1 MSVIPLEIITN
12 NISEDMIVLPSP
24 TSSACSSFYDRV
36 NRRETFSP
44 DFDVVDIETR
54 KQLLT
59 KRLTEE
65 LTTKLTY
72 KLTQELTY
80 KLTEELT
87 YKLTEELTHKLT
99 EELTHKITEE
109 LTHKLTEELKNKV
122 CNMLE
127 EHMTHTLSN
136 INIKYQPKHKKC
148 CIIS

>member
-12 NISEDMIVLPSP
+12 DIPEDMIVLPSP
-24 TSSACSSFYDRV
+24 TSSARSSFYDRV

-44 DFDVVDIETR
+44 DFDLVDIETR

-59 KRLTEE
+59 KKLTEE
-65 LTTKLTY
+65 LTH
-72 KLTQELTY
+72 KLTQELTH
-80 KLTEELT
+80 KLTQELT
-87 YKLTEELTHKLT
+87 HKLTEELTHKLT
-99 EELTHKITEE
+99 EELKD
-109 LTHKLTEELKNKV
+109 KV

-136 INIKYQPKHKKC
+136 INVKYQQKPRKY

>member
-12 NISEDMIVLPSP
+12 DIPEDMIVLPSP
-24 TSSACSSFYDRV
+24 TSSARSSFYDRV

-44 DFDVVDIETR
+44 DFDLVDIETR

-59 KRLTEE
+59 KKLTEE
-65 LTTKLTY
+65 LTH
-72 KLTQELTY
+72 KLTQELTH
-80 KLTEELT
+80 KLTQELT
-87 YKLTEELTHKLT
+87 HKLTEELTHKLT
-99 EELTHKITEE
+99 EELTHK
-109 LTHKLTEELKNKV
+109 LTEELKDKV

-136 INIKYQPKHKKC
+136 INVKYQQKPRKY